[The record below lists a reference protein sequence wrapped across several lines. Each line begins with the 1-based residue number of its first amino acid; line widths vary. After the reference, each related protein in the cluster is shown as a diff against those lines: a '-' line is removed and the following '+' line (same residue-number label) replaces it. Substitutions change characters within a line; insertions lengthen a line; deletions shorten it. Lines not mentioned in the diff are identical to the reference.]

1 MIFILILI
9 LNIFF
14 LFFIKSQKKYW
25 QIPILIW
32 SVLILTFIGWRTYS
46 DTNYQKLEN
55 SYWEKTSN
63 IEFNKLNEIKDSII
77 TNNMLFVNIIGFQ
90 TFITFVFQ
98 NIGFYKTD
106 EKKTYKW
113 TAIIFAILTLT
124 STILLILIGIVPSS
138 GILG

>member
-46 DTNYQKLEN
+46 DTNYQKSEN

>member
-9 LNIFF
+9 LNILF

-46 DTNYQKLEN
+46 DTNYHKLEN
-55 SYWEKTSN
+55 SYWKKTSI

-77 TNNMLFVNIIGFQ
+77 TNNMLFLNIIGFQ

-113 TAIIFAILTLT
+113 TALIFAILTLT